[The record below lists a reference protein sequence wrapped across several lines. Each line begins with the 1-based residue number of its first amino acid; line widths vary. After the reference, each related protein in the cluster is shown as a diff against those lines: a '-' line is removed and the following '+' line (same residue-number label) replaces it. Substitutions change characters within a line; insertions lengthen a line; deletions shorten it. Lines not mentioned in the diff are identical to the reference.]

1 MYNCKN
7 VSELICSVFQF
18 KSKQLA
24 SKLRKD
30 GKHSIQDY
38 YSPLFPSTCSSLLC
52 SKEGYS
58 TPPPPVSLLDLSQPC
73 VSAEK
78 QTSVLPADFQIKL
91 AINN

>member
-7 VSELICSVFQF
+7 ASELICSVFQF

-30 GKHSIQDY
+30 GKHSIT
-38 YSPLFPSTCSSLLC
+38 SPCSLQLVPAC
-52 SKEGYS
+52 CVQKV

-78 QTSVLPADFQIKL
+78 QTSVLHADFQIKL
-91 AINN
+91 AINK

>member
-7 VSELICSVFQF
+7 ASELICSVFQF

-30 GKHSIQDY
+30 GKHSIT
-38 YSPLFPSTCSSLLC
+38 PPCSLQLVPAC
-52 SKEGYS
+52 CVQKKV
-58 TPPPPVSLLDLSQPC
+58 TPPPPPPVSLLDLSQPC